1 MKAYKIIVVGLF
13 MLNIW
18 HAQAQNFGAKTLSVV
33 EFKAKLDSLPDA
45 VLLDVRT
52 QTEFKQGSI
61 QNAVNI
67 DFFGE
72 DFENKI
78 KPLFRDKVYLV
89 YCASGARSNE
99 TIELMNGLGFKS
111 VYQLEGGFTAWKKK
125 KMPVSSHKNN

>member
-13 MLNIW
+13 MLNTW
-18 HAQAQNFGAKTLSVV
+18 HAQAQNFGAKTLSAV

-52 QTEFKQGSI
+52 QAEFKQGSI

-72 DFENKI
+72 DFEDSI
-78 KPLFRDKVYLV
+78 KALDKNKVYLV
-89 YCASGARSNE
+89 YCAGGGRSSE
-99 TIELMNGLGFKS
+99 AVEIMKAAGFQHL
-111 VYQLEGGFTAWKKK
+111 YNLEGGINAWKKN
-125 KMPVSSHKNN
+125 KMPVKK